1 MKLNNEDIK
10 LYTKI
15 PKDLA
20 AKLQP
25 LILEAVEASGLERNL
40 VQSALLKE
48 LEGTSARIGV
58 ATAKRLLKDPAGL
71 VNGYLQAVAVEKARK
86 QGNFDQNLKLMVA
99 RVSESFPEDTYQEL
113 KARFPTCRDYQQ
125 LQAAAALHVQNG
137 GHPLTVVPLADW
149 ATNKRPLPAQVV
161 SRLVG
166 ENLVLIDGEAVGF
179 KDGSVV
185 GPLPK
190 KDLAVAEGMRV
201 VAAPECPQIDFA
213 LA

>member
-10 LYTKI
+10 LYTKVS
-15 PKDLA
+15 KDLA

-25 LILEAVEASGLERNL
+25 LIVEAVEASGLERNL

-48 LEGTSARIGV
+48 LEGTTARIGV

-113 KARFPTCRDYQQ
+113 KRSEER
-125 LQAAAALHVQNG
+125 
-137 GHPLTVVPLADW
+137 
-149 ATNKRPLPAQVV
+149 R
-161 SRLVG
+161 VG
-166 ENLVLIDGEAVGF
+166 KE
-179 KDGSVV
+179 
-185 GPLPK
+185 
-190 KDLAVAEGMRV
+190 
-201 VAAPECPQIDFA
+201 
-213 LA
+213 